1 MRILVVGPAWV
12 GDMVMAQSLLIELK
26 RRYKGVVIDMLA
38 PPASLAV
45 AERMPEVRKTIPLP
59 IKHGVLD
66 LGQRWKI
73 AQSLN
78 KEGYSRAYL
87 TPNSLKSA
95 LIPFLARIPKRI
107 GWRGEMR
114 YLLLN
119 DIRRLDPEQ
128 YPKMVE
134 RFAALALPNL
144 AHLPE
149 QIPHPKLRIHDG
161 ERQGV
166 LERLGLS
173 VGERPVLALCP
184 GAEFGPSKRWP
195 EEYFAEVAAQRIDD
209 GWQVWIFGSP
219 ADKACGKSIRDRV
232 GELAGEQ
239 SSPHCHNIAGA
250 TSLPEAIDVMSLS
263 DAVVSNDS
271 GLMHIAAALNRPQVV
286 VYGSTSA
293 QFTPPL
299 SKKTEILSISLDCS
313 PCFERVCALG
323 HTRCLRDLAPQV
335 VLEALNR
342 LPQPVAVV

>member
-1 MRILVVGPAWV
+1 MKILVVGPAWV

-26 RRYKGVVIDMLA
+26 SRYKGVVIDMLA
-38 PPASLAV
+38 PPASLSV
-45 AERMPEVRKTIPLP
+45 AERMPEVRKTIALP

-66 LGQRWKI
+66 MGQRWRV
-73 AQSLN
+73 ARELS
-78 KEGYSRAYL
+78 KEGYGRAYL

-95 LIPFLARIPKRI
+95 IIPFLARIPKRI

-119 DIRRLDPEQ
+119 DLRILDPER
-128 YPKMVE
+128 YPKMVD
-134 RFAALALPNL
+134 RFVALALANR
-144 AHLPE
+144 ARMPE
-149 QIPHPKLRIHDG
+149 VMPDPKLRIHDG

-173 VGERPVLALCP
+173 VDERPVLALCP

-195 EEYFAEVAAQRIDD
+195 EEHFAEVAARRIED

-219 ADKACGKSIRDRV
+219 ADKACGKKIRSLIGDKNN
-232 GELAGEQ
+232 AY
-239 SSPHCHNIAGA
+239 CHNIAGA
-250 TSLPEAIDVMSLS
+250 TSLPEAIDVMSLA

-271 GLMHIAAALNRPQVV
+271 GLMHVAAALNRPLVAI
-286 VYGSTSA
+286 YGSTSD

-299 SKKTEILSISLDCS
+299 SKKTEILSIGLHCS
-313 PCFERVCALG
+313 PCFERGCALG
-323 HTRCLRDLAPQV
+323 HTRCLRDLPPTM